1 MTSPNIATATRPF
14 ALIARK
20 HRDGSVLLSAA
31 NDRIFKL
38 NGVGALTWAVLEQS
52 ASPLSVDDVVQELC
66 TQFARLNASGEMQYE
81 VSAAQLRQDTSRF
94 IKSLAESGLLQVVDD
109 VSRGECYRIKGDVS
123 GTTSTTLAETT
134 STTLAETTST
144 TLSDATTTP
153 AKTPGAETPLCIS
166 PASTA
171 SAFDSESRPKKR
183 ETLIAFVGLF
193 AFDLLLRFRGFEALI
208 KKVENWPTTKPHKT
222 DVNTAETCRHV
233 CAMVNRA
240 QVYYPKK
247 AMCLQHSAVVT
258 CLLRREGVPAEM
270 VLAAQE
276 FPPKGHAW
284 VEVDGSVVNDF
295 RQVKIR
301 YRELRR
307 I

>member
-1 MTSPNIATATRPF
+1 MTSTTIASTQPF
-14 ALIARK
+14 ALVAGK

-38 NGVGALTWAVLEQS
+38 NGTGALTWTVLEQS
-52 ASPLSVDDVVQELC
+52 RVPLCLEEVVQELC
-66 TQFARLNASGEMQYE
+66 VQFERLNAAAEMQFD
-81 VSAAQLRQDTSRF
+81 VSAEQLKQDTSRF
-94 IKSLAESGLLQVVDD
+94 IKSLTDNGLLQVVTDA
-109 VSRGECYRIKGDVS
+109 SRGECYRIKADVS
-123 GTTSTTLAETT
+123 GTTATTLAQNGGEAVAQIT
-134 STTLAETTST
+134 SVV
-144 TLSDATTTP
+144 DGP
-153 AKTPGAETPLCIS
+153 PIS
-166 PASTA
+166 PSRRQTLTA
-171 SAFDSESRPKKR
+171 FFG
-183 ETLIAFVGLF
+183 LI
-193 AFDLLLRFRGFEALI
+193 AFDLLLKFRGFAALV
-208 KKVENWPTTKPHKT
+208 KKVENWPTTAPH
-222 DVNTAETCRHV
+222 TADSETCRRV

-258 CLLRREGVPAEM
+258 CLLRRQGVPAEM

-284 VEVDGSVVNDF
+284 VEVEGRVVNDF
-295 RQVKIR
+295 RQVKTR

>member
-1 MTSPNIATATRPF
+1 MTSTTIASTQPF
-14 ALIARK
+14 ALVAGK

-38 NGVGALTWAVLEQS
+38 NGTGALTWTVLEQS
-52 ASPLSVDDVVQELC
+52 RVPLCLEEVVQELC
-66 TQFARLNASGEMQYE
+66 VQFERLNAAAEMQFD
-81 VSAAQLRQDTSRF
+81 VSAEQLKQDTSRF
-94 IKSLAESGLLQVVDD
+94 IKSLTDNGLLQVVTDA
-109 VSRGECYRIKGDVS
+109 SRGECYRIKADVS
-123 GTTSTTLAETT
+123 GTTATTLAQNAGEAVAQIT
-134 STTLAETTST
+134 SVV
-144 TLSDATTTP
+144 DGP
-153 AKTPGAETPLCIS
+153 PIS
-166 PASTA
+166 PSRRQTLTA
-171 SAFDSESRPKKR
+171 FFG
-183 ETLIAFVGLF
+183 LI
-193 AFDLLLRFRGFEALI
+193 AFDLLLKFRGFAALV
-208 KKVENWPTTKPHKT
+208 KKVENWPTTAHTP
-222 DVNTAETCRHV
+222 DSETCRRV

-258 CLLRREGVPAEM
+258 CLLRRQGVPAEM

-284 VEVDGSVVNDF
+284 VEVEGRVVNDF
-295 RQVKIR
+295 RQVKTR